1 MRTNIIL
8 DDNLIEEAFKYSN
21 VKTKKALISLALQ
34 DYINNNKR
42 KNLLDLVGKID
53 LDDKYNYKETR

>member
-34 DYINNNKR
+34 DYY
-42 KNLLDLVGKID
+42 
-53 LDDKYNYKETR
+53 KYPRGMRSLKKGIEFCKCVIYG